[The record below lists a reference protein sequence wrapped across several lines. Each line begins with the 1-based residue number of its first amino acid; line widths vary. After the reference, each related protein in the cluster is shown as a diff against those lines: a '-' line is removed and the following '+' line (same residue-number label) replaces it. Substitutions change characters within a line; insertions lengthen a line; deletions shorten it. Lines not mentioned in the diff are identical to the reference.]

1 MTTSICRGF
10 VAYFA
15 VGALMLTG
23 CSQPLAQSEAVSQP
37 STEAQSPAY
46 TSEPMPKYD
55 VPEYTTDL
63 DLTAEEALIGLQRY
77 IFVSEQVMKSGGEDT
92 LHIDSV
98 SVGSAK
104 EGLDK
109 TASNFRKGKKK
120 FLGHIVSQD
129 FHIHEV
135 DIAKENRNELSIS
148 ACLPE
153 KTWGIRKANEE
164 ESKDDYEEPFQMIWT
179 LESHGSTWKFF
190 AGALRKVLLILDP
203 YPLTT
208 A

>member
-10 VAYFA
+10 LTLYT
-15 VGALMLTG
+15 VGALVLTG
-23 CSQPLAQSEAVSQP
+23 CSQLLAQSEAVSQP

-46 TSEPMPKYD
+46 TSEPISKFD

-63 DLTAEEALIGLQRY
+63 DLTAEEKLAAEEALIGLQRY

-109 TASNFRKGKKK
+109 TASNFRKRKKK

-148 ACLPE
+148 ACLPAD
-153 KTWGIRKANEE
+153 KWGVRGASDKSSDQKLRDEAR
-164 ESKDDYEEPFQMIWT
+164 MIWT
-179 LESHGSTWKFF
+179 LEKESSTWKV
-190 AGALRKVLLILDP
+190 AVQELYSEDC
-203 YPLTT
+203 
-208 A
+208 